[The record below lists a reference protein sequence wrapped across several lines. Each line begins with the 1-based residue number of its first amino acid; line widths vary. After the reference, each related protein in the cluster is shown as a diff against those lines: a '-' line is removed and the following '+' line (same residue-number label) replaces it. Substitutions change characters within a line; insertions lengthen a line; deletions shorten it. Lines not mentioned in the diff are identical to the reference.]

1 MWHVLLDRHSCTGQV
16 CPRGGQSV
24 PGVGLPSAE
33 CGLDREGWRNFL
45 KGMIL
50 NAFVKRPGLVLR
62 KRGIVS
68 EYPRDDVKT
77 RPTWG
82 RCNSEENGSEP
93 DTHSCQYPAMC
104 NLGRTTNTIAEDRT
118 YRPSARRVGT
128 VLEMDCGSM

>member
-24 PGVGLPSAE
+24 PGVGLPIAE

-82 RCNSEENGSEP
+82 DVTVKRMDLNR
-93 DTHSCQYPAMC
+93 THIHANILTCATSGVQ
-104 NLGRTTNTIAEDRT
+104 LTQ
-118 YRPSARRVGT
+118 
-128 VLEMDCGSM
+128 